1 MAKETLGSPERE
13 EDKDIMN
20 GRQNI
25 MIVDDNPDLVEIVK
39 RILSAKGYGVQC
51 VYGGEEVFQRL
62 EEQRPDL
69 ILLDIMM
76 PRMDGFD
83 VLSRLR
89 RSAETSAIP
98 VILLTGRSQFE
109 DVLKGYGMGTDY
121 YISKPFT
128 PTQLLNG
135 IDLVLGNMRI

>member
-1 MAKETLGSPERE
+1 
-13 EDKDIMN
+13 MN

-25 MIVDDNPDLVEIVK
+25 MVVDDNPDLVDIVK
-39 RILSAKGYGVQC
+39 SILSAKGYTVQSA
-51 VYGGEEVFQRL
+51 YGGEELFSRL

-89 RSAETSAIP
+89 GSAETSAIP
-98 VILLTGRSQFE
+98 VILLSGKSQFN

-135 IDLVLGNMRI
+135 IDLVLGNAGI

>member
-1 MAKETLGSPERE
+1 MSEKQ
-13 EDKDIMN
+13 KIMV
-20 GRQNI
+20 
-25 MIVDDNPDLVEIVK
+25 VDDNPDLVEIV
-39 RILSAKGYGVQC
+39 RSILSSKGYSVQSA
-51 VYGGEEVFQRL
+51 YGGEELFSRL

-76 PRMDGFD
+76 PKMDGFD

-89 RSAETSAIP
+89 SSAKTSAIP
-98 VILLTGRSQFE
+98 VILLSGKSRFN

-135 IDLVLGNMRI
+135 VELVLGNGAI